1 METLDNNR
9 VITQSYN
16 GYLNEYLAVLT
27 KLTQMAFVL
36 GAEYEYILEERKKQ
50 QEKRKEKIEKRDRHA
65 LVLHAL
71 DFVYDV
77 AVEFQKF
84 DLKDEMIIVSI
95 KGWDEIG
102 TVVLS
107 DIDFW
112 IKYYLHEYLPE
123 NRKKEVEAF
132 IANSKKFI
140 ANINGKKRN

>member
-1 METLDNNR
+1 METLENNR

-77 AVEFQKF
+77 AVEFHKF
-84 DLKDEMIIVSI
+84 D
-95 KGWDEIG
+95 
-102 TVVLS
+102 
-107 DIDFW
+107 
-112 IKYYLHEYLPE
+112 
-123 NRKKEVEAF
+123 
-132 IANSKKFI
+132 
-140 ANINGKKRN
+140 

>member
-36 GAEYEYILEERKKQ
+36 GADYEYILEERKNQ
-50 QEKRKEKIEKRDRHA
+50 QEKRKEKIEEGDRDA

-77 AVEFQKF
+77 AVEFHKF

-102 TVVLS
+102 SVVLS

-112 IKYYLHEYLPE
+112 IKYYIHEYLPE

>member
-1 METLDNNR
+1 
-9 VITQSYN
+9 
-16 GYLNEYLAVLT
+16 
-27 KLTQMAFVL
+27 
-36 GAEYEYILEERKKQ
+36 
-50 QEKRKEKIEKRDRHA
+50 
-65 LVLHAL
+65 VLHAL

>member
-1 METLDNNR
+1 METLQNNR
-9 VITQSYN
+9 VIRQSYN

-27 KLTQMAFVL
+27 KLIQMAFVL
-36 GAEYEYILEERKKQ
+36 GADYEYILEERKNQ
-50 QEKRKEKIEKRDRHA
+50 QEKRKEKIEEGDRDA

-77 AVEFQKF
+77 AVEFHKF